1 MTETPIP
8 AARLAEIC
16 AANAAGQIWSADV
29 VDELLGEIGRL
40 TAELS
45 DEIEW
50 GIGCPE
56 DNGTWYQDG
65 FTQLGAHHHAK
76 LRADGHFPA
85 WRRLGN
91 WHNANE
97 ETP

>member
-1 MTETPIP
+1 MTAPIP
-8 AARLAEIC
+8 ADRLAEIR

-29 VDELLGEIGRL
+29 VDELLGEIARL
-40 TAELS
+40 NAELS

-56 DNGTWYQDG
+56 ENGTWYQGD
-65 FTQLGAHHHAK
+65 FTQPGAHRHAVQ
-76 LRADGHFPA
+76 RGGGHFPA